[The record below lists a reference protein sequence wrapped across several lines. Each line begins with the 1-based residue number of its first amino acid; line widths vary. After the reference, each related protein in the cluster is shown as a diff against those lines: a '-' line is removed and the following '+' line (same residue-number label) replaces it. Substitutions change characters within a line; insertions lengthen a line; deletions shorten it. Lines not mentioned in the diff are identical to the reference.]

1 VVAPALR
8 GHDVVV
14 HFATARDG
22 ADIPGTE
29 ALLAAALTCD
39 VSRFVHIS
47 ADDVYGSIDT
57 GAWTERSAVSPTTP
71 AAAAKAGADLMALAY
86 HRAHGLPVVVTRS
99 SDNYGPRQDPSE
111 TVPGLV
117 TALLDGRTAR
127 LPGDGTRVRDWLHV
141 DDHCHGI
148 ALALLDGHPGDI
160 YHIGGSV
167 ELADRD
173 LAEIIVAELGLPPG
187 RVELLGDGKGHDHR
201 HALDDDKIRRE
212 LGWRPRV
219 EFTAGQRDT
228 IRWYRDN
235 PGWWRPL
242 LPG

>member
-1 VVAPALR
+1 
-8 GHDVVV
+8 
-14 HFATARDG
+14 
-22 ADIPGTE
+22 
-29 ALLAAALTCD
+29 
-39 VSRFVHIS
+39 
-47 ADDVYGSIDT
+47 
-57 GAWTERSAVSPTTP
+57 
-71 AAAAKAGADLMALAY
+71 M
-86 HRAHGLPVVVTRS
+86 AHGLPVVVTRS
-99 SDNYGPRQDPSE
+99 SDNYGPYQDPAE

-141 DDHCHGI
+141 HDHCHGL
-148 ALALLDGHPGDI
+148 ALALHDGRPGEV

-173 LAEIIVAELGLPPG
+173 L
-187 RVELLGDGKGHDHR
+187 VELVLTELALPWDRVHPVDDDKAHDHR

-212 LGWRPRV
+212 LGWRPHI
-219 EFTAGQRDT
+219 EFTQGLTDT
-228 IRWYRDN
+228 IRWYRDH